1 MPWKRRIAGMSRR
14 CSWIATADRGP
25 VYERV
30 PFYRKRLDEAG
41 IKPQDI
47 RSLKDLRRIPFTLKE
62 DLRQN
67 YPYGLFAAPMNEIVR
82 IHASTGTTG
91 KPTVVGVHP
100 RGTWTTGAS

>member
-1 MPWKRRIAGMSRR
+1 MKIWNAVE
-14 CSWIATADRGP
+14 TADRGYVEALQLERLQRTVAR

-47 RSLKDLRRIPFTLKE
+47 RSLKNLRRIPFTLKE

-67 YPYGLFAAPMNEIVR
+67 YP
-82 IHASTGTTG
+82 
-91 KPTVVGVHP
+91 
-100 RGTWTTGAS
+100 